1 MTIAF
6 DSTTES
12 GFLQSDFN
20 QIAAYLSNADDTT
33 TLETRLDGVDT
44 TVSNLTTTVTNNKTL
59 AEKDTGLLG
68 EVRQFALS
76 ISGAVTKATLQGK
89 GWAICD
95 GTTPASQGISSPTIT
110 TTPNLRSRFLRHSAD
125 ETTGGTGGSNS
136 VNLQHNH
143 QWYYVDHVAPND
155 GSYIDAT
162 DTATANRVKSYDS
175 TGTLEVLEEG
185 ATKLV
190 NNHYTSNGLS
200 ATQDNQ
206 PAYYDI
212 CYFIKVKV

>member
-1 MTIAF
+1 MAIAF

-12 GFLQSDFN
+12 GLLQSDFN
-20 QIAAYLSNADDTT
+20 QIAGYLSNADDST

-68 EVRQFALS
+68 EVRQFVLS

-95 GTTPASQGISSPTIT
+95 GTTPAAQGISDATIT
-110 TTPNLRSRFLRHSAD
+110 TTPDLREKFLRHSAD
-125 ETTGGTGGSNS
+125 ETTGGTGGTAT
-136 VNLQHNH
+136 HNH
-143 QWYYVDHVAPND
+143 QWYNNTGISGSKAIETLDDTGND
-155 GSYIDAT
+155 FNSYNSNGNAQGFET
-162 DTATANRVKSYDS
+162 DSLDNTY
-175 TGTLEVLEEG
+175 
-185 ATKLV
+185 
-190 NNHYTSNGLS
+190 YTSKTS
-200 ATQDNQ
+200 TQ
-206 PAYYDI
+206 PPYYDI